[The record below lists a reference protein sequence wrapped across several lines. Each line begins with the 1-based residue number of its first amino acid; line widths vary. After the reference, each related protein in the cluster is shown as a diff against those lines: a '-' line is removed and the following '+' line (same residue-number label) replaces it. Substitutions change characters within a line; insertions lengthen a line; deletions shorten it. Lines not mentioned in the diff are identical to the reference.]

1 MACLF
6 QLPGVVNEQIIRIYI
21 AGGKSN
27 IPALA
32 RAETN
37 LMKHLSNF
45 DAFLQKFYR
54 RMDVKT
60 RNGVV
65 QTLIAAFLWGG
76 IGNIS
81 TIFVSTPGN
90 KS

>member
-65 QTLIAAFLWGG
+65 QTLIAAFLWGDREH
-76 IGNIS
+76 
-81 TIFVSTPGN
+81 
-90 KS
+90 